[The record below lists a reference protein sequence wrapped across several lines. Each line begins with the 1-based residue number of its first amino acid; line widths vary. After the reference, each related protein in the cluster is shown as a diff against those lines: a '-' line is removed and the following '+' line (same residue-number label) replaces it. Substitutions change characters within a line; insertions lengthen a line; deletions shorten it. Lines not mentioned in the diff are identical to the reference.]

1 MDRQNRYYHPED
13 LKEIL
18 GNSLPAKPGTQ
29 CPSPEDLARLIDGRS
44 GRKERDRL
52 YRHLAR
58 CEACYQAFRT
68 AGELSAQ
75 TGRIRRL
82 PPRLAAV
89 APPPETHLE
98 VVQRLAERGV
108 RVIVCEKPLAPD
120 ARRGARI
127 AGLCGRG
134 VTVLTNHE
142 RRYSADY
149 RWVRDRVADRRHG
162 ELLSMAGR
170 VYMGSAPVLDMLL
183 EDGTHL
189 VDAVRFLHPVRL
201 ELERALLSGACL
213 QDAPERERQT
223 LQVLARQDRVP
234 VYLEVGAGREY
245 AVFELELAFRKGMV
259 RVGNGLL
266 EEWASGPSRFY
277 SGFNSLR
284 RTGVR
289 RPRVTGYFRTML
301 ADAVRCLREGSVP
314 VSSAGDGLEA
324 LRFIDRVVE
333 AVRKPG

>member
-1 MDRQNRYYHPED
+1 MKPVRCAVVGLGRIGSMLEDDPLREKPCTHAGAMAESPDCLLVGGCDLDEERNRLFERRWGRPAYRD
-13 LKEIL
+13 L
-18 GNSLPAKPGTQ
+18 
-29 CPSPEDLARLIDGRS
+29 DRLID
-44 GRKERDRL
+44 E
-52 YRHLAR
+52 
-58 CEACYQAFRT
+58 T
-68 AGELSAQ
+68 A
-75 TGRIRRL
+75 
-82 PPRLAAV
+82 PRLAAV
-89 APPPETHLE
+89 ATPPETHLE